1 MNVKTING
9 FLEENA
15 QGFVLRQNKGKGI
28 KLLIDTSDLK
38 SQIECHIAKCNHSQ
52 IDVCGVFES
61 DGFRICYE

>member
-1 MNVKTING
+1 MKTISG
-9 FLEENA
+9 F
-15 QGFVLRQNKGKGI
+15 NKGKGV